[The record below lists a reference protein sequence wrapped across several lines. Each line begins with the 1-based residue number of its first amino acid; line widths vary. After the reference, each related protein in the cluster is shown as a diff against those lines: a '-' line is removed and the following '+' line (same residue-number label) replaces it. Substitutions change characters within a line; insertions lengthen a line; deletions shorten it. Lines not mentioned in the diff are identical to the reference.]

1 MLPLSLWHGFSAST
15 GKKEMEDMAMFIGV
29 FIMGYLLTMG
39 LLYVILSVFPK
50 RTDSSMRGAMKV
62 SGNSKNGS
70 EGLKGIEKSMKMKLA
85 NG

>member
-1 MLPLSLWHGFSAST
+1 
-15 GKKEMEDMAMFIGV
+15 MEDMAMFMGV

-50 RTDSSMRGAMKV
+50 RKDSPMRGAMKV

-70 EGLKGIEKSMKMKLA
+70 GGLKGIEKSMKMKLA